1 MNTAPAD
8 LGERVLTL
16 GPVAATTPRL
26 SVLTPFHRY
35 DPSPL
40 LNAMANAPRDVEF
53 VLLDDGSGSA
63 ELLARVISAASATG
77 APVRVIVWAKNQG
90 RAAGRNRL
98 VAEARGAYVLFL
110 DADMIPDTLNFLARW
125 LAVADEA
132 SPVAAFGGLSLNHA
146 AITSETAL
154 HHNLFG
160 ASDCRDARA
169 RSQSPAQFTASANLM
184 VRRDFLAA
192 HPFDNRF
199 VGWGFEDVDWAL
211 SAAANIEILHVD
223 NSATHAGLDDVD
235 TLIRK
240 SAEAGPNF
248 ARLAAKH
255 PREVSR
261 FSAHRVASWLRLAPA
276 RETLRTIFAW
286 IARDPLGA
294 APMNLRRA
302 ALKLFRASH
311 YAEHLA

>member
-1 MNTAPAD
+1 MTTAPAE

-16 GPVAATTPRL
+16 GPVAHSAPRL
-26 SVLTPFHRY
+26 SVLTPFHRH

-40 LNAMANAPRDVEF
+40 LTAMRNAPDGVEF

-63 ELLARVISAASATG
+63 ELLSHVLATASRLNAPARV
-77 APVRVIVWAKNQG
+77 VVWADNRG
-90 RAAGRNRL
+90 RSAGRNRL
-98 VAEARGAYVLFL
+98 VAEAKGEYVLFL
-110 DADMIPDTLNFLARW
+110 DADMIPDAPDFLAHW
-125 LAVADEA
+125 LYVAESA
-132 SPVAAFGGLSLNHA
+132 APLAAFGGLSLRQA
-146 AITSETAL
+146 ALTPETAL

-184 VRRDFLAA
+184 VRRAFLDTL
-192 HPFDNRF
+192 PFDDRF

-211 SAAANIEILHVD
+211 SAASKTTVLHID
-223 NSATHAGLDDVD
+223 NPATHAGLDDVD
-235 TLIRK
+235 TLLRK

-255 PREVSR
+255 PSDVAH
-261 FSAHRVASWLRLAPA
+261 FNAHRVATLLQHLPGRASLRALCAWL
-276 RETLRTIFAW
+276 
-286 IARDPLGA
+286 ARDPLGA

-302 ALKLFRASH
+302 ALKLYRTSH